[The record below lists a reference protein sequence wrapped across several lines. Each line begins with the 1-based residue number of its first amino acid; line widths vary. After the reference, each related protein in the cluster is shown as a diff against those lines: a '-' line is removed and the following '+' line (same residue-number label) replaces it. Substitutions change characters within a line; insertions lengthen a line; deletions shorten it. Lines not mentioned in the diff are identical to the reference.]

1 MIKRNN
7 EELYKFIEGVKEN
20 FTEIRNEE
28 RSKANEL
35 GSKLYG
41 DDFEYL
47 LHRKSESYFEGL
59 IRGMEIVQERLEV
72 KI

>member
-7 EELYKFIEGVKEN
+7 KELCKFIDGVKEN
-20 FTEIRNEE
+20 FTELKNEE
-28 RSKANEL
+28 KSKADEL
-35 GSKLYG
+35 NSKLYG
-41 DDFEYL
+41 DDLKYV

-72 KI
+72 KE

>member
-7 EELYKFIEGVKEN
+7 EELYKFIDGIKEN
-20 FTEIRNEE
+20 FTELRDEE
-28 RSKANEL
+28 KSKANKL

-41 DDFEYL
+41 DDFKYL

-59 IRGMEIVQERLEV
+59 IRGVEIVQERLEV
-72 KI
+72 KT